1 MLIYRS
7 SSVLCIPRPNFMRR
21 TPMPGTILVM
31 NGPNLNLLG
40 VREPEI
46 YGRET
51 LEDIK
56 QRCIAHAK
64 THDLE
69 IDFRQSNSEATLIDW
84 LHEARGTMAGVVINP
99 AGFSFHSIA
108 LLDALKLFDG
118 PKVEDPITNIHKR
131 EPMYQKSLMSHGV
144 TGVIAGL
151 GATGY
156 VLAIDALAE
165 FAKAG
170 KA

>member
-1 MLIYRS
+1 MAGT
-7 SSVLCIPRPNFMRR
+7 VLV
-21 TPMPGTILVM
+21 L

-46 YGRET
+46 YGPET

-56 QRCIAHAK
+56 QRCIARAK
-64 THDLE
+64 GHGLE
-69 IDFRQSNSEATLIDW
+69 VDFRQSNSEATLIDW

-108 LLDALKLFDG
+108 LLDALKMFDG
-118 PKVEDPITNIHKR
+118 PKVEVHITNIHKR

-144 TGVIAGL
+144 TGVIAGF
-151 GATGY
+151 GGMGY
-156 VLAIDALAE
+156 ALAVDAIAAQ
-165 FAKAG
+165 AKA
-170 KA
+170 

>member
-1 MLIYRS
+1 
-7 SSVLCIPRPNFMRR
+7 
-21 TPMPGTILVM
+21 MPGAILVL

-46 YGRET
+46 YGRDT
-51 LEDIK
+51 LDDIK
-56 QRCIAHAK
+56 SRCIEQAK
-64 THDLE
+64 KHGLE

-84 LHEARGTMAGVVINP
+84 LHEARGTKIGVAINP
-99 AGFSFHSIA
+99 AGLSIHSIA
-108 LLDALKLFDG
+108 LLDALKMFDG
-118 PKVEDPITNIHKR
+118 PKVEVHITNIHKR

-151 GATGY
+151 RANGY
-156 VLAIDALAE
+156 LLAIDAIAAL
-165 FAKAG
+165 AKAG

>member
-1 MLIYRS
+1 MLAWHKEIW
-7 SSVLCIPRPNFMRR
+7 MA
-21 TPMPGTILVM
+21 GTILVL

-46 YGRET
+46 YGRDT

-56 QRCIAHAK
+56 KRCVEQARK
-64 THDLE
+64 HDLE
-69 IDFRQSNSEATLIDW
+69 VDFRRSNSEAALIDW
-84 LHEARGTMAGVVINP
+84 LHEARGTKIGVAINP

-108 LLDALKLFDG
+108 LLDALKMFDG
-118 PKVEDPITNIHKR
+118 PKVEVHITNIHKR
-131 EPMYQKSLMSHGV
+131 EPMYQKSLMSHSV

-156 VLAIDALAE
+156 VLAIDALAAL
-165 FAKAG
+165 AKAG